1 MPSPCLKEFI
11 TTVPICLRQTTLAV
25 ALKIFSQ
32 NRCASLVVITEQ
44 QYPLGLLHLSS
55 LLPYL
60 MAEPWQGKAESGQ
73 AGIDSNI
80 SSESPPSPNTNLEQ
94 PLSALGLSIIQ
105 PLATLPAD
113 LTLEQFWPQFQQRPD
128 WAIVDSNSKFLG
140 LLDCQRLLQFLVA
153 HPETILA
160 SEAAPQQGQAV
171 KVEENSLGAAWA
183 ALNPLIELLERLPLP
198 VMLQTSGGIVLQQNL
213 VWRRHFVAL
222 QDPDWVRREAATL
235 LETLPTKA
243 AHLSAATSPERR
255 NLRSLQRRT
264 NPHQMSS
271 PKNTTVENPLRLATL
286 TKVNP
291 TPLSKKKGKS
301 KAKDVKG
308 QDLAAPDA
316 QPKNRHG
323 GISLWPSF
331 PPTEEASLSN
341 LCQIGPNPDSCVC
354 VCPME
359 NGTARV
365 WQFVK
370 IPLGNILSNFLE
382 VKAVTAIG
390 KESLLESALAYPFRL
405 ANLQASPEAADAN
418 NFLLDG
424 GQALQGIDLWLV
436 LAQDVT
442 EQQQVAKELAAK
454 NADLIQLNRLKD
466 EFLACISHELK
477 TPLTAVLG
485 LSSLLK
491 DQLLGELNERQTRY
505 ARLIHQSGRHLMA
518 VVNDILDL
526 TRIETGQVELM
537 LTVVDIPTVC
547 DRAYEQARQVYAMQN
562 NSDSEQTDS
571 EAIEPH
577 FTLEIEPGL
586 DKFVADELRL
596 RQMLVHLL
604 SNALKFTDPT
614 GSIGL
619 RVSRWE
625 GFVAFRVWD
634 TGIGIPEEKQHLIFQ
649 KFQQLENP
657 LTRQFQGTGLG
668 LVLTQRLAHLHGGD
682 VSFISS
688 EGAGSQFT
696 LLLPPCPPG
705 GGVEQRS
712 TGETPV
718 TAKENYRTTAESPIL
733 LDARS
738 RLVLIVE
745 ATSRFIEDLT
755 AKLSSL
761 GYRVAIARSGT
772 EALAKARALQ
782 PQAIFINPVLPLLS
796 GWDVLT
802 LLKSDPK
809 TRRIPAIVTA
819 TMVEKRQAKSNRA
832 DDFLSLPV
840 DINALQNC
848 LEQLTN
854 IPTAENQ
861 PQPATTKLT
870 ILYLTSNGAK
880 GGNTHLSQVLHR
892 HHYRVLE
899 ADDLDQAELLAR
911 IWQPRVVLLERGVA
925 APLNYLQQLSQHQA
939 LAILPLVT
947 LDPCIASAANQVKG
961 LSVFPCLEPPGS
973 PNETSAVLQAIQL
986 AAGMSW
992 KPNILVVN
1000 ISMLPDLKGAVTP
1013 QQLLVPTADLPH
1025 NQGKKRTEWL
1035 HALIQYLQ
1043 TAGLKGAIA
1052 RTWDEVLRQIQH
1064 RSVDLL
1070 LIELEKSTSH
1080 PAAMKVFHALRQ
1092 FDSRPPTLVL
1102 VRQAK
1107 GLDYCSESYN
1117 CQYLPPSEAT
1127 PEFLTPPL
1135 LHLIEEVATEIIPAS
1150 ISMKELLERIR
1161 LGLGTGGKF

>member
-1 MPSPCLKEFI
+1 MSSPCLKELI
-11 TTVPICLRQTTLAV
+11 ATVPTCLRKTTLAA

-32 NRCASLVVITEQ
+32 NGCASLVVITEQ
-44 QYPLGLLHLSS
+44 EYPLGLLHLSS

-60 MAEPWQGKAESGQ
+60 MVEPRQGKAEAGQ
-73 AGIDSNI
+73 AGI
-80 SSESPPSPNTNLEQ
+80 PPSSNFNWQQ
-94 PLSALGLSIIQ
+94 PLSGLGLSIIQ
-105 PLATLPAD
+105 PLATLGGD
-113 LTLEQFWPQFQQRPD
+113 LTLEQFWPHFQQRPD
-128 WAIVDSNSKFLG
+128 WAIVDGSGKFLG
-140 LLDCQRLLQFLVA
+140 LLDSQRLLQFLLA
-153 HPETILA
+153 HPQTILA
-160 SEAAPQQGQAV
+160 REEPPQQSSAA
-171 KVEENSLGAAWA
+171 KVEENYLDAAWA
-183 ALNPLIELLERLPLP
+183 SINPLIELLERLPLP
-198 VMLQTSGGIVLQQNL
+198 VMLQTSGGMVLEQNL
-213 VWRRHFVAL
+213 AWRRHFVAL

-235 LETLPTKA
+235 LETLPTQA
-243 AHLSAATSPERR
+243 AHLSAASSPEPS
-255 NLRSLQRRT
+255 NLHSLQAKA
-264 NPHQMSS
+264 NPHQVSS
-271 PKNTTVENPLRLATL
+271 PQDTTFENPLRLATL
-286 TKVNP
+286 TKLNP

-308 QDLAAPDA
+308 QASAAAAPA
-316 QPKNRHG
+316 HRHEG
-323 GISLWPSF
+323 VSLWPPF
-331 PPTEEASLSN
+331 PPTENASLSN

-354 VCPME
+354 ICPME
-359 NGTARV
+359 NGADRI

-370 IPLGNILSNFLE
+370 IPLGNILSNQE
-382 VKAVTAIG
+382 VKPVKAIAQQPLFD
-390 KESLLESALAYPFRL
+390 SPSVYPFRL
-405 ANLQASPEAADAN
+405 ANLQAGASGADGS

-537 LTVVDIPTVC
+537 LTTVDIPTVC
-547 DRAYEQARQVYAMQN
+547 DRAYEQARQLYAMQHN
-562 NSDSEQTDS
+562 ADSEQPDS
-571 EAIEPH
+571 EAMEPR

-586 DKFVADELRL
+586 DNFVADELRL

-604 SNALKFTDPT
+604 SNALKFTEPT
-614 GSIGL
+614 GEIGL

-625 GFVAFRVWD
+625 GFFAFCVWD

-668 LVLTQRLAHLHGGD
+668 LVLTQGLAHLHGGD

-688 EGAGSQFT
+688 EGSGSQFT

-705 GGVEQRS
+705 GAMVQRS
-712 TGETPV
+712 TGVSPV
-718 TAKENYRTTAESPIL
+718 GAEENGGKTGEGIML
-733 LDARS
+733 HARS

-745 ATSRFIEDLT
+745 GTSRFIEDLT
-755 AKLSSL
+755 EKLSSL

-782 PQAIFINPVLPLLS
+782 PQAIFLNPVLPLLS

-802 LLKSDPK
+802 LLKSDPQ
-809 TRRIPAIVTA
+809 TRHIPAIVTA
-819 TMVEKRQAKSNRA
+819 TMVEKKQAKSNRA
-832 DDFLSLPV
+832 DDFLTLPV
-840 DINALQNC
+840 EMEALRNC

-854 IPTAENQ
+854 VPTPENQ
-861 PQPATTKLT
+861 PQPAATKLT
-870 ILYLTSNGAK
+870 ILYLTSDGAK
-880 GGNTHLSQVLHR
+880 SGDSHLSQVLHR

-911 IWQPRVVLLERGVA
+911 IWQPRVVLLERGIA
-925 APLNYLQQLSQHQA
+925 DPLNYLQQLSQHPA
-939 LAILPLVT
+939 LTILPLVT
-947 LDPCIASAANQVKG
+947 LDPCIASAANQVKS

-973 PNETSAVLQAIQL
+973 PSETSAVLQAIQV

-1000 ISMLPDLKGAVTP
+1000 ISMLPDLKGAVAP
-1013 QQLLVPTADLPH
+1013 QTPH
-1025 NQGKKRTEWL
+1025 NKGKKRTDWL
-1035 HALIQYLQ
+1035 QALIQYLQ
-1043 TAGLKGAIA
+1043 TAGFKGAIA

-1070 LIELEKSTSH
+1070 LIELEEST
-1080 PAAMKVFHALRQ
+1080 PQKAAMKVFHALKQ
-1092 FDSRPPTLVL
+1092 FDSKPPTLVL
-1102 VRQAK
+1102 VRRAK
-1107 GLDYCSESYN
+1107 AFDYTSECFD
-1117 CQYLPPSEAT
+1117 CQYIEASEAK
-1127 PEFLTPPL
+1127 PEFLTPAQ
-1135 LHLIEEVATEIIPAS
+1135 LHLVQEVATEIIPAS
-1150 ISMKELLERIR
+1150 LSMKELLERIR
-1161 LGLGTGGKF
+1161 RRLGTGH

>member
-1 MPSPCLKEFI
+1 MSSPCLKEFI
-11 TTVPICLRQTTLAV
+11 TTVPTCLRKTTLAS

-32 NRCASLVVITEQ
+32 NGCASLVAITEQ

-60 MAEPWQGKAESGQ
+60 MADLGQGRVEQ
-73 AGIDSNI
+73 SNI
-80 SSESPPSPNTNLEQ
+80 SPLSPSPNRQQ

-113 LTLEQFWPQFQQRPD
+113 LTLQQFWPHFQQRPD
-128 WAIVDSNSKFLG
+128 WAIVDRGGKFLG
-140 LLDCQRLLQFLVA
+140 LLDCQRLLQFLLA
-153 HPETILA
+153 HPQAIVAREEPPPQDRVTKI
-160 SEAAPQQGQAV
+160 EA
-171 KVEENSLGAAWA
+171 NSLD
-183 ALNPLIELLERLPLP
+183 PLIELLERLPLP
-198 VMLQTSGGIVLQQNL
+198 VMLQTSSGMVLQQNL
-213 VWRRHFVAL
+213 AWRRQFVAL

-235 LETLPTKA
+235 LENVPNQA
-243 AHLSAATSPERR
+243 AHLSAASSPEPA
-255 NLRSLQRRT
+255 NLHPVSSLKDRT
-264 NPHQMSS
+264 GDNA
-271 PKNTTVENPLRLATL
+271 LRLATL
-286 TKVNP
+286 SKVNP
-291 TPLSKKKGKS
+291 AALSKKKAKS
-301 KAKDVKG
+301 KAKEVNGKVSG
-308 QDLAAPDA
+308 SGH
-316 QPKNRHG
+316 QPHRDG
-323 GISLWPSF
+323 GVSLWSTF
-331 PPTEEASLSN
+331 PPTEDANLSN
-341 LCQIGPNPDSCVC
+341 LCQIGPNPDSCIC
-354 VCPME
+354 VCPMA
-359 NGTARV
+359 NGAERV

-370 IPLGNILSNFLE
+370 IGLGNILSNLE
-382 VKAVTAIG
+382 VKTPGAIA
-390 KESLLESALAYPFRL
+390 EPSLLNSTPVYPFRL
-405 ANLQASPEAADAN
+405 ANLQASAKPADGRD
-418 NFLLDG
+418 FLLDG

-436 LAQDVT
+436 LAQEVT

-537 LTVVDIPTVC
+537 LTAVDIPTVC
-547 DRAYEQARQVYAMQN
+547 DLAYEQAQQLYTMQN
-562 NSDSEQTDS
+562 KSDVEQTDS

-577 FTLEIEPGL
+577 FTLEIESGL
-586 DKFVADELRL
+586 DSFVADELRL

-625 GFVAFRVWD
+625 GFFAFCVWD

-668 LVLTQRLAHLHGGD
+668 LVLTQRLAHMHGGD
-682 VSFISS
+682 VSFISA
-688 EGAGSQFT
+688 EGSGSQFT

-705 GGVEQRS
+705 RAGEQRS
-712 TGETPV
+712 TGVSPV
-718 TAKENYRTTAESPIL
+718 RVEAHGAITAQLPML
-733 LDARS
+733 HARS

-745 ATSRFIEDLT
+745 GTSRFIEDLSE
-755 AKLSSL
+755 KLSSL

-782 PQAIFINPVLPLLS
+782 PLAIFLNPVLPLLS

-802 LLKSDPK
+802 LLKSDAK
-809 TRRIPAIVTA
+809 TRHIPAIVTA
-819 TMVEKRQAKSNRA
+819 TMVEKKQAKSNRA
-832 DDFLSLPV
+832 DDFLTLPV
-840 DINALQNC
+840 DIDALGNC
-848 LEQLTN
+848 LEQWTN
-854 IPTAENQ
+854 LPTPENQ
-861 PQPATTKLT
+861 LQPPATKLT
-870 ILYLTSNGAK
+870 ILSLTSDGTK
-880 GGNTHLSQVLHR
+880 GGNSHLSQALHR

-911 IWQPRVVLLERGVA
+911 IWQPRVVLLERGITD
-925 APLNYLQQLSQHQA
+925 PLNYLQQLSQHQA

-947 LDPCIASAANQVKG
+947 LDPCVASAANQVKG
-961 LSVFPCLEPPGS
+961 LSVFPCLEPSGS
-973 PNETSAVLQAIQL
+973 PSETSAVLQAIQV

-1000 ISMLPDLKGAVTP
+1000 ISMLPDLKIAV
-1013 QQLLVPTADLPH
+1013 VPAGDASH

-1035 HALIQYLQ
+1035 QALIQYLQ
-1043 TAGLKGAIA
+1043 TAGFKGAIA

-1064 RSVDLL
+1064 RSIDLL
-1070 LIELEKSTSH
+1070 LIELEDSTRH
-1080 PAAMKVFHALRQ
+1080 PAAMKVFHALKQ
-1092 FDSRPPTLVL
+1092 FDSRPPTFVL
-1102 VRQAK
+1102 VRREK
-1107 GLDYCSESYN
+1107 GLANTSECWD
-1117 CQYLPPSEAT
+1117 CQHLESSEAT
-1127 PEFLTPPL
+1127 PEFLTPAL
-1135 LHLIEEVATEIIPAS
+1135 LHLVQEVAIEIIPGS
-1150 ISMKELLERIR
+1150 LSMKELLERIR
-1161 LGLGTGGKF
+1161 LGLATGVKFCD

>member
-11 TTVPICLRQTTLAV
+11 TTVPTCLRKTTLAA
-25 ALKIFSQ
+25 ALKIFNQ
-32 NRCASLVVITEQ
+32 NRCASLVAIAEQ

-60 MAEPWQGKAESGQ
+60 MVDRGQGSVEQNPNWQ
-73 AGIDSNI
+73 
-80 SSESPPSPNTNLEQ
+80 Q

-105 PLATLPAD
+105 PLATLPED
-113 LTLEQFWPQFQQRPD
+113 LTLQQFWPHFQQRPD
-128 WAIVDSNSKFLG
+128 WAIVDRNGKFLG
-140 LLDCQRLLQFLVA
+140 LLDCQRLLQFLLA
-153 HPETILA
+153 HPQAILTN
-160 SEAAPQQGQAV
+160 EQPPQQGSVAQ
-171 KVEENSLGAAWA
+171 VEANSLD
-183 ALNPLIELLERLPLP
+183 PLIELLERLPLP

-213 VWRRHFVAL
+213 AWRRHFVAL

-235 LETLPTKA
+235 LETLPTQA
-243 AHLSAATSPERR
+243 AHLGAASSGEPA
-255 NLRSLQRRT
+255 NLHRLQRRT
-264 NPHQMSS
+264 NPHSVSS
-271 PKNTTVENPLRLATL
+271 PKDTTGENPLRLATL

-291 TPLSKKKGKS
+291 TQLSKKKGKS

-308 QDLAAPDA
+308 QAPTPPGD
-316 QPKNRHG
+316 QPHQDRG
-323 GISLWPSF
+323 VSLWPTL
-331 PPTEEASLSN
+331 PPTENPNLSN

-354 VCPME
+354 VCPMA
-359 NGTARV
+359 NGADRV

-370 IPLGNILSNFLE
+370 IGLGNILSSQLAE
-382 VKAVTAIG
+382 QP
-390 KESLLESALAYPFRL
+390 LLDSPPVYPFRL
-405 ANLQASPEAADAN
+405 ANIQASAESADGS

-436 LAQDVT
+436 LAQEVT

-537 LTVVDIPTVC
+537 VTAVDIPTVC
-547 DRAYEQARQVYAMQN
+547 DRAYEQARQLYAMQN

-571 EAIEPH
+571 EATEPR
-577 FTLEIEPGL
+577 FTLEIAPGL
-586 DKFVADELRL
+586 DSFVADELRL

-604 SNALKFTDPT
+604 SNALKFTDST

-625 GFVAFRVWD
+625 GFFAFCVWD

-696 LLLPPCPPG
+696 LLLPPCPPMEAG
-705 GGVEQRS
+705 EYRSRVAEQNARI
-712 TGETPV
+712 
-718 TAKENYRTTAESPIL
+718 TAQLPMPHH
-733 LDARS
+733 RS

-745 ATSRFIEDLT
+745 GTSRFIEDLT
-755 AKLSSL
+755 EKLSSL

-782 PQAIFINPVLPLLS
+782 PLAILLNPVLPLLS

-802 LLKSDPK
+802 LLKSDPQ
-809 TRRIPAIVTA
+809 TCHIPAIVTA
-819 TMVEKRQAKSNRA
+819 TMVEKKQAKSNRA
-832 DDFLSLPV
+832 DDFLTLPV
-840 DINALQNC
+840 EMDALRNC
-848 LEQLTN
+848 LEQLTPV
-854 IPTAENQ
+854 PTPENQ
-861 PQPATTKLT
+861 PPPPVTKLT
-870 ILYLTSNGAK
+870 ILYLTRDGVKA
-880 GGNTHLSQVLHR
+880 GDTHLSQVLHR

-911 IWQPRVVLLERGVA
+911 IWQPRVVLLERGIA
-925 APLNYLQQLSQHQA
+925 DPLNYLQQLSQHQA

-947 LDPCIASAANQVKG
+947 LDREIASAANQVKG

-973 PNETSAVLQAIQL
+973 PSETSAVLQAIQV

-1000 ISMLPDLKGAVTP
+1000 ISMLPDLKVAVVP
-1013 QQLLVPTADLPH
+1013 QTPH
-1025 NQGKKRTEWL
+1025 NQGKKRTQWL
-1035 HALIQYLQ
+1035 QALIQYLQ
-1043 TAGLKGAIA
+1043 TAEFKGAIA

-1064 RSVDLL
+1064 RSIDLL
-1070 LIELEKSTSH
+1070 LIELDESTPH
-1080 PAAMKVFHALRQ
+1080 PAAMKVFHTLRQ

-1102 VRQAK
+1102 ARRDQA
-1107 GLDYCSESYN
+1107 LNCTSECWD
-1117 CQYLPPSEAT
+1117 CQYLEPCEAK
-1127 PEFLTPPL
+1127 PEFLTPAL
-1135 LHLIEEVATEIIPAS
+1135 LHLVEEVATEIIPGS
-1150 ISMKELLERIR
+1150 LSMKELLERIR
-1161 LGLGTGGKF
+1161 LGLATGG

>member
-11 TTVPICLRQTTLAV
+11 TTVPTCLRKTTLAT

-32 NRCASLVVITEQ
+32 NGCGSLVAITEQ

-60 MAEPWQGKAESGQ
+60 IVDQGQESVEQ
-73 AGIDSNI
+73 SNI
-80 SSESPPSPNTNLEQ
+80 SPLSPSPHWQ
-94 PLSALGLSIIQ
+94 KPLSALGLSIIQ

-113 LTLEQFWPQFQQRPD
+113 LNLQQFWPHLQQRPD
-128 WAIVDSNSKFLG
+128 WAIVDRSGKFLG
-140 LLDCQRLLQFLVA
+140 LLDSQRLLQFLVA
-153 HPETILA
+153 HPQPILA
-160 SEAAPQQGQAV
+160 SEEPPPQGSVA
-171 KVEENSLGAAWA
+171 KVEANSLA
-183 ALNPLIELLERLPLP
+183 PVIEILDRLPLP
-198 VMLQTSGGIVLQQNL
+198 VMLQTSGGMVLQQNL
-213 VWRRHFVAL
+213 AWRRHFVAL
-222 QDPDWVRREAATL
+222 QDPDWVRREAANL
-235 LETLPTKA
+235 LETPTQA
-243 AHLSAATSPERR
+243 APRCAASSREPA
-255 NLRSLQRRT
+255 NLHRLQRRT
-264 NPHQMSS
+264 NPHLVSS
-271 PKNTTVENPLRLATL
+271 PKDTTGENPLRLATL

-291 TPLSKKKGKS
+291 TQLSKKKGKS
-301 KAKDVKG
+301 KAKEVKG
-308 QDLAAPDA
+308 EASTPPGEQPHQDRAV
-316 QPKNRHG
+316 
-323 GISLWPSF
+323 SLWPNL
-331 PPTEEASLSN
+331 PPTEDANLSN

-354 VCPME
+354 VCPMA
-359 NGTARV
+359 NGAERV

-370 IPLGNILSNFLE
+370 IGLGNILSSQLAE
-382 VKAVTAIG
+382 AP
-390 KESLLESALAYPFRL
+390 LLDSTPVYPFRL
-405 ANLQASPEAADAN
+405 ANFQASAEPADGSD
-418 NFLLDG
+418 FLLDG

-436 LAQDVT
+436 LAQEVT

-537 LTVVDIPTVC
+537 LSAVEIPTVC
-547 DRAYEQARQVYAMQN
+547 DRAYEQARQLYAMQN

-571 EAIEPH
+571 EATEPR

-586 DKFVADELRL
+586 DTFVADELRL

-625 GFVAFRVWD
+625 GFFAFCVWD
-634 TGIGIPEEKQHLIFQ
+634 TGIGIPEEKQHFIFQ

-682 VSFISS
+682 VSFISAVGS
-688 EGAGSQFT
+688 GSQFT

-705 GGVEQRS
+705 GAGGQVSRGAAEQGKII
-712 TGETPV
+712 GEGLMPHT
-718 TAKENYRTTAESPIL
+718 
-733 LDARS
+733 RS

-745 ATSRFIEDLT
+745 GTSRFIEDLT
-755 AKLSSL
+755 EKLSSL

-782 PQAIFINPVLPLLS
+782 PLAILLNPVLPLLS

-809 TRRIPAIVTA
+809 TRHIPAIVTA
-819 TMVEKRQAKSNRA
+819 TMVEKKQAKSNRA
-832 DDFLSLPV
+832 DDFLTLPV
-840 DINALQNC
+840 EMDALRNC

-854 IPTAENQ
+854 FPTPENQ
-861 PQPATTKLT
+861 LQPPATKLT
-870 ILYLTSNGAK
+870 ILYLTRDGMKA
-880 GGNTHLSQVLHR
+880 GDTHLSQVLHR

-899 ADDLDQAELLAR
+899 ADDLEQAELLAR
-911 IWQPRVVLLERGVA
+911 IWQPRVVLLERGIA
-925 APLNYLQQLSQHQA
+925 DPLKYLQQLSQHQA

-947 LDPCIASAANQVKG
+947 LDREIASAANQVKG

-973 PNETSAVLQAIQL
+973 PSETSAVLQAIQV

-1000 ISMLPDLKGAVTP
+1000 ISMLCDLKVKV
-1013 QQLLVPTADLPH
+1013 VPAGDAPH

-1043 TAGLKGAIA
+1043 TAGFKGAIA

-1064 RSVDLL
+1064 RSIDLL
-1070 LIELEKSTSH
+1070 LIELDESTPH

-1092 FDSRPPTLVL
+1092 FDSRPPTLAI
-1102 VRQAK
+1102 VRREPA
-1107 GLDYCSESYN
+1107 LENTSECWD
-1117 CQYLPPSEAT
+1117 CQYPEPYAIT
-1127 PEFLTPPL
+1127 PEFLTPAL
-1135 LHLIEEVATEIIPAS
+1135 WHMVEDVATEIIRGS
-1150 ISMKELLERIR
+1150 LSMKELLERIR
-1161 LGLGTGGKF
+1161 LGLATGVKF